1 MDSDLIIG
9 ITIAILW
16 VPSLYLIPKHLGTK
30 RQIGW
35 KYSLFFTIVF
45 TWIGGLVLT
54 LISRPIAKQRRVGLN
69 RILGVIGAVGL
80 LNNIYMIEKEKNY
93 DFSNLYV
100 FVGFVVL
107 VVYCFDNSKK
117 IETPEINS

>member
-1 MDSDLIIG
+1 MDTNILFMI
-9 ITIAILW
+9 IAILW
-16 VPSLYLIPKHLGTK
+16 VPSVYLIPKYLGRN

-54 LISRPIAKQRRVGLN
+54 LISRPITKQRRVGLN